1 MGQILVR
8 NLDDAV
14 IDRLKANAAGAGVS
28 LEQSARDILTE
39 AARPSRAEIID
50 EIDRIRATSKPSPKT
65 DSTDIIRDW
74 RDHGR
79 DRH

>member
-14 IDRLKANAAGAGVS
+14 IDRLKANATGAGVS
-28 LEQSARDILTE
+28 LEQSVREILTE
-39 AARPSRAEIID
+39 ATRPSHAEIVAQT
-50 EIDRIRATSKPSPKT
+50 DRIRAMSTPSPDA
-65 DSTDIIRDW
+65 DSTKILREW

-79 DRH
+79 DDY